1 MASNVT
7 AGINVYQI
15 DQSVLPRDTP
25 KKLSFPT
32 TGCIL
37 QDVSGSPTR
46 SLSSGYNVYGLIIV
60 PSSAAVDSVGTRYY
74 VAETIAQLATIFNA

>member
-7 AGINVYQI
+7 ASINVYQI
-15 DQSVLPRDTP
+15 NNRVMDRDSP
-25 KKLSFPT
+25 QKFAFPT

-37 QDVSGSPTR
+37 QDVSTSPQR

-60 PSSAAVDSVGTRYY
+60 PSSAAANSQGTSYY